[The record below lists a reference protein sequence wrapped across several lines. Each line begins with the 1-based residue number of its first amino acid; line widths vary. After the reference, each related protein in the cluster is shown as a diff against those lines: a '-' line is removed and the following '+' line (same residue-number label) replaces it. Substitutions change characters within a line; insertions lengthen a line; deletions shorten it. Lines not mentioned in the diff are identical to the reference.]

1 VFYDQERAMPG
12 SVTVMNGLLESE
24 FFDLA
29 SKSVGDTFRIF
40 VARPLFS
47 GAGQHPLI
55 LAADGNAAFPL
66 VTSIQRMLALGSKV
80 PAAYVVGVGYPTE
93 SGFLQAIQKRNRDYV
108 PTDGGKSARVILGT
122 KVEVGAPGFRLFLTQ
137 ELMPELRA
145 RYAIDAD
152 APTFI
157 GSSLGGLFGA
167 WVLLTAPSTFRR
179 YILASPALFW
189 NDEEVWHW
197 EEECARTH
205 DDIQAAVFVGAG
217 ALETPAATR
226 QNAWDMAERSPL
238 LRDRA
243 KATIAWC
250 DKHGWPRASELAP
263 EFAAKLHS
271 RRYAGLRLHCQNIP
285 DETHVS
291 VSPFV
296 ISRGLRYVFGSCGP

>member
-1 VFYDQERAMPG
+1 MPG

-29 SKSVGDTFRIF
+29 SESVGDTFRIF
-40 VARPLFS
+40 VARPPFS
-47 GAGQHPLI
+47 GAGRHPVI

-66 VTSIQRMLALGSKV
+66 VTSIQRMLALDSKI
-80 PAAYVVGVGYPTE
+80 PATYVVGVGYPTE
-93 SGFLQAIQKRNRDYV
+93 SGFLQAVQKRNRDYV
-108 PTDGGKSARVILGT
+108 PSDGGEYARVILGPN
-122 KVEVGAPGFRLFLTQ
+122 VEVGAARFLLFLTE

-145 RYAIDAD
+145 RYSIDAD
-152 APTFI
+152 EPTFI
-157 GSSLGGLFGA
+157 GNSLGGLFGA

-189 NDEEVWHW
+189 NDEEVWRW
-197 EEECARTH
+197 EEECERTH
-205 DDIQAAVFVGAG
+205 DDIQATVFVGTG

-226 QNAWDMAERSPL
+226 QNALDIAERNPL

-250 DKHGWPRASELAP
+250 DEHGWPRASELAP
-263 EFAAKLHS
+263 EFAAKLRS
-271 RRYAGLRLHCQNIP
+271 RRYAGLRIHCENIP

-296 ISRGLRYVFGSCGP
+296 ISRGLRYVFSSCGS